1 MKFLVFTRPID
12 GIVDKLPRPEEFEA
26 QIEWV
31 RQQLSS
37 GRLDC
42 AYHGQNHAVAIVNAE
57 SPEALEQLYGAMPLV
72 ELTSRQV
79 EPLGELLEHM
89 QQGLE
94 SLRKVHA
101 RGS

>member
-12 GIVDKLPRPEEFEA
+12 GIMDKLPRPEGFEA

-37 GRLDC
+37 KRFDC
-42 AYHGQNHAVAIVNAE
+42 AYHGQNHAVTIVNAE
-57 SPEALEQLYGAMPLV
+57 SPEALEQLYAEMPLV

-79 EPLGELLEHM
+79 EPLSDLLEQM
-89 QQGLE
+89 QGVVKD
-94 SLRKVHA
+94 LREFHA
-101 RGS
+101 RSK

>member
-12 GIVDKLPRPEEFEA
+12 GIVDKLPSPEEFAA

-37 GRLDC
+37 GRFDC

-57 SPEALEQLYGAMPLV
+57 SPEALEQLYGAIPLV
-72 ELTSRQV
+72 ELTTRQV
-79 EPLGELLEHM
+79 EPLGELLEQM
-89 QQGLE
+89 QRGLE
-94 SLRKVHA
+94 SLRKFHA
-101 RGS
+101 RRS